1 MTVISFLAYMGHEPE
16 VACRA
21 RQSKSRLE
29 MLKISLTFP
38 VRDTFIR
45 YFICSKPPSS
55 D

>member
-1 MTVISFLAYMGHEPE
+1 MTVISFLAYMGLEPE
-16 VACRA
+16 VVCRA
-21 RQSKSRLE
+21 RQSKSRLA

-38 VRDTFIR
+38 VRDIFIR

>member
-1 MTVISFLAYMGHEPE
+1 MTVISFLAYMGLEPE

-21 RQSKSRLE
+21 RQSKSRLA

-38 VRDTFIR
+38 VSDIFIR